1 MRVGIVL
8 VACALFLPVSCAHHG
23 PEPTVVQQPLQ
34 APPPTRAPE
43 ATEEEL
49 AQEIVEE
56 LLVDKGLDRA
66 KVHGLL
72 YDPRLTIDTG
82 FIVKNLYHSKP
93 KGTAEKPQIMYYS
106 PGFIPKGRAFIEQHR
121 EIFENVEAC
130 YGIQPEIITAI
141 LIIESKL
148 GVYPPQYQP
157 FRVYNSL
164 AMALDPDVLSKVIES
179 SGKAYPDLYREETV
193 QLAQAKGRWALGE
206 LYHLI
211 LLSDELRIDPLEIK
225 GSVAGAMGPA
235 QFIPSTFRKFGADG
249 DCNGRKDPFNMT
261 DAIASVGHLLKR
273 SGWTAGVEKNMRSAL
288 WMYNHSDV
296 YVNTVMKI
304 YTELCDP
311 PDTQQQQDS

>member
-1 MRVGIVL
+1 M
-8 VACALFLPVSCAHHG
+8 ACALFLPACCAHHEPG
-23 PEPTVVQQPLQ
+23 PEALQRPLQ
-34 APPPTRAPE
+34 APPAIVEPE

-56 LLVDKGLDRA
+56 LLVDRGLDRA

-72 YDPRLTIDTG
+72 YDPRLTVDTG

-93 KGTAEKPQIMYYS
+93 KGTPEKPQIMYYS

-121 EIFENVEAC
+121 EIFENVGAC

-148 GVYPPQYQP
+148 GVYPPKYHP

-164 AMALDPDVLSKVIES
+164 ALALDPDVLSKVIES
-179 SGKAYPDLYREETV
+179 SGKDYPDLHREETV
-193 QLAQAKGRWALGE
+193 QAAQAKGRWALGE

-235 QFIPSTFRKFGADG
+235 QFIPSTFRKYGADG
-249 DCNGRKDPFNMT
+249 DCDGRKDPFNMT
-261 DAIASVGHLLKR
+261 DAIASVAHLLKR
-273 SGWTAGVEKNMRSAL
+273 SGWKAGSEKNMRSAL

-304 YTELCDP
+304 YTELCETP
-311 PDTQQQQDS
+311 GARQQQES